1 MVDARR
7 EPLQHLLD
15 FQIAVYDL
23 LLIDAVQ
30 ITRLTEGK
38 QMLGPP
44 VACQRFSD
52 GVGVGSDVWI
62 PQLGEFCA
70 VPLSIQDGVHNGT
83 ARQPGYVTDDMIA
96 GCRNGPADTSSFP
109 LCPDHRPGPT
119 LVRCDHL
126 STAAQGIVGNAVSV
140 SCPIG
145 IFAVPRINT
154 AGVVLESP
162 IGGWQT
168 NNQPANPQRQDEP
181 ETAHQDIA

>member
-1 MVDARR
+1 VGPTVNHCSAHGTWGHASDRCSNHT
-7 EPLQHLLD
+7 PLPQRP
-15 FQIAVYDL
+15 
-23 LLIDAVQ
+23 
-30 ITRLTEGK
+30 TS
-38 QMLGPP
+38 
-44 VACQRFSD
+44 VACRS
-52 GVGVGSDVWI
+52 VS
-62 PQLGEFCA
+62 
-70 VPLSIQDGVHNGT
+70 
-83 ARQPGYVTDDMIA
+83 

-168 NNQPANPQRQDEP
+168 NNQPANPQQQDEP
-181 ETAHQDIA
+181 ETAHQDIAQEANAPRGVKLLCYPPQICFVFSHGMHSNRLTPTRRLRAVKDATKTLSN